1 MTAKKTKNSF
11 DQYELTVSFLE
22 LRAIR
27 DALEVDHAD
36 PVRDAL
42 HAALTWY
49 CDNALPGPGEDESTL
64 EKAEKEAA
72 DVEGPAPGS
81 RPVAADHLLPE
92 APEPGEETGE
102 NEPKHELPP
111 EHDEEPAEHEG
122 GEEEADRYIP
132 AAPEE

>member
-27 DALEVDHAD
+27 DALEADHAD

-42 HAALTWY
+42 HASLAWY
-49 CDNALPGPGEDESTL
+49 CDNALPGPGEDQSTL
-64 EKAEKEAA
+64 DKAEKEAA
-72 DVEGPAPGS
+72 DAEGPAPGS
-81 RPVAADHLLPE
+81 RSVSADALLPE
-92 APEPGEETGE
+92 TPETEEDE

-111 EHDEEPAEHEG
+111 ERQEPAEDEG
-122 GEEEADRYIP
+122 GEDAHGADQHIP
-132 AAPEE
+132 LPPEE